1 MKKVLVPSPVFSV
14 QCPGAVAY
22 LEEHGVAVIQN
33 QYGLPFSFEKYA
45 PVLPEIDGVIAG
57 VEVWDGAR
65 MDQCPRLKILARFGI
80 GVDNFDLPAARER
93 GIVCTN
99 APGLNTNAV
108 AEHTMSLILALTRR
122 IVWFDGEVRR
132 GQWVKHPAIELR
144 GRTLGLI
151 GCGAIARRVAG
162 FAQAF
167 GMETV
172 AYDAYPDE
180 AAARA
185 AGIRLLSMEEVLCR
199 ADVVSVHVPGT
210 ASTRHLMDEKAFARM
225 REHAFFVNTSRGTVV
240 DETALYHALA
250 GGRLAGAAADVFEQE
265 PVDPA
270 APLMTLPNFIATPH
284 TAAIT
289 QEANRAIAD
298 SCARAVVDCLE
309 GRRPEHVLTD

>member
-1 MKKVLVPSPVFSV
+1 MKKVLVPIPVFSV

-22 LEEHGVAVIQN
+22 LEAHGVAVIQN

-45 PVLPEIDGVIAG
+45 SVLSEIDAVIAG
-57 VEVWDGAR
+57 VEVWDRAR
-65 MDQCPRLKILARFGI
+65 MALCPRLKILARFGI
-80 GVDNFDLPAARER
+80 GVDNFDLQAAREQ
-93 GIVCTN
+93 GIICTN

-108 AEHTMSLILALTRR
+108 AEHTMSLILSLTRQ
-122 IVWFDGEVRR
+122 IVRFDNEVRQ
-132 GQWVKHPAIELR
+132 GQWVKHPAVELR

-167 GMETV
+167 GMDTV
-172 AYDAYPDE
+172 AYDAYPNE
-180 AAARA
+180 AAAQA
-185 AGIRLLSMEEVLCR
+185 AGITLLPMEQVLQK

-210 ASTRHLMDEKAFARM
+210 EDTRHLIDEKAFAQMKER
-225 REHAFFVNTSRGTVV
+225 AFFINTSRGTVV
-240 DETALYHALA
+240 DETALYLALA
-250 GGRLAGAAADVFEQE
+250 SGHLAGAAADVFERE
-265 PVDPA
+265 PVDLT
-270 APLMTLPNFIATPH
+270 APLMRLPNFVATPH

-289 QEANRAIAD
+289 EEANRAIAD